1 MKENTSNPF
10 INCGFSGT
18 NPKSPANPQYEITV
32 FSHLPEKVEYQTP
45 LRNCFYTKHHYPPI
59 YEEVH
64 TILEVIRIE
73 KFKSQIEA
81 LRILYDQDKN
91 QYSEKKK
98 ELPIIM
104 FNGRFSRFA
113 KEGLISPSGLIVL
126 DFDDIPSS
134 DLITVWNEL
143 VRNEYVFSA
152 WLSPSGHGYKVLV
165 KLENNIDDTTHKE
178 YFASLSTSPL
188 FPIQYIDKTGSD
200 ISRCCFFSSD
210 PDLYLNDN
218 SKVWTQM
225 ITTPSSYATTTPT
238 KNIAI
243 TLSDDETENIIKVLE
258 GGWSKSFPM
267 TTGNRHHSTFKRA
280 RELAE
285 WGVPL
290 DDALAYMLGFED
302 SDFKE
307 DEIRRQVRNAYK
319 KTEAAGKIGTK
330 YRKL

>member
-1 MKENTSNPF
+1 MTENTLNSSS
-10 INCGFSGT
+10 NCGNSEA
-18 NPKSPANPQYEITV
+18 NPKSPANPQYPITV
-32 FSHLPEKVEYQTP
+32 FSHLPEKVEYQTH
-45 LRNCFYTKHHYPPI
+45 LGNFFYPQHYPPI
-59 YEEVH
+59 DEEVH

-73 KFKSQIEA
+73 KFKSQIDE
-81 LRILYDQDKN
+81 LRLLYNQGNN
-91 QYSEKKK
+91 QYTEKKK

-126 DFDDIPSS
+126 DFDHIP
-134 DLITVWNEL
+134 DNELTTIWNSL
-143 VRNEYVFSA
+143 VRNEYVFSS

-165 KLENNIDDTTHKE
+165 KLENNINDTTHKE

-218 SKVWTQM
+218 SKVWTQR
-225 ITTPSSYATTTPT
+225 IATPASYTPTTPI
-238 KNIAI
+238 KNNVIN
-243 TLSDDETENIIKVLE
+243 LSDDETENIIKVLE
-258 GGWSKSFPM
+258 GGWSGSFPM
-267 TTGNRHHSTFKRA
+267 TQGHRHDSTFKRA

-285 WGVPL
+285 WGVSE
-290 DDALAYMLGFED
+290 DDALTYMLGFED

-319 KTEAAGKIGTK
+319 KTEASGKIGAK

>member
-1 MKENTSNPF
+1 MTKNTLNSSS
-10 INCGFSGT
+10 NCGNSEA
-18 NPKSPANPQYEITV
+18 NPKSPANPQYPITV

-45 LRNCFYTKHHYPPI
+45 LRNFFYTKHHYPPNDWD
-59 YEEVH
+59 VH
-64 TILEVIRIE
+64 VPLEIIKQE
-73 KFKSQIEA
+73 GYKSPIDE
-81 LRILYDQDKN
+81 LRILHDQDKN

-218 SKVWTQM
+218 SKVWTQR
-225 ITTPSSYATTTPT
+225 IATPSSYTTTTTT

-243 TLSDDETENIIKVLE
+243 NLSDDETENIIKVLE

-267 TTGNRHHSTFKRA
+267 TTGNRHDSTFKRA

-285 WGVPL
+285 WGVPE
-290 DDALAYMLGFED
+290 DDALTHMLGFED

>member
-1 MKENTSNPF
+1 MTENSLNSSS
-10 INCGFSGT
+10 NCGNSEA
-18 NPKSPANPQYEITV
+18 NPKSPANPQYPITV
-32 FSHLPEKVEYQTP
+32 FSHLPEKVEYQIP
-45 LRNCFYTKHHYPPI
+45 LGNFFYTKHYPPNDWD
-59 YEEVH
+59 VH
-64 TILEVIRIE
+64 VPLEIIKQE
-73 KFKSQIEA
+73 GYKSQIEA
-81 LRILYDQDKN
+81 LRLLYDQDKN

-113 KEGLISPSGLIVL
+113 KEGLIFPSGLIVL

-165 KLENNIDDTTHKE
+165 KLDNNTDDTTHKE
-178 YFASLSTSPL
+178 YYASLSTSSL

-218 SKVWTQM
+218 SKVWTQR
-225 ITTPSSYATTTPT
+225 IATPSSYTTTTTT

-243 TLSDDETENIIKVLE
+243 NLSDDETENIIKVLE

-267 TTGNRHHSTFKRA
+267 TTGNRHDSTFKRA

-285 WGVPL
+285 WGVPE

-319 KTEAAGKIGTK
+319 KTETAGKIGTK

>member
-1 MKENTSNPF
+1 MTNNTLNPF
-10 INCGFSGT
+10 LNCGDSDT
-18 NPKSPANPQYEITV
+18 NPKSPANPEYNITV
-32 FSHLPEKVEYQTP
+32 FAHLPEKVEYQTF
-45 LRNCFYTKHHYPPI
+45 LGTFFFSKHYPPI
-59 YEEVH
+59 DEEVH
-64 TILEVIRIE
+64 TILEVIKQE
-73 KFKSQIEA
+73 KFKSQIDQ
-81 LRILYDQDKN
+81 LRLLYDQDED
-91 QYSEKKK
+91 QYNDKKK

-104 FNGRFSRFA
+104 FNGRFSKFA
-113 KEGLISPSGLIVL
+113 KEGFISSSGLIIL

-134 DLITVWNEL
+134 DLITVRNEL

-178 YFASLSTSPL
+178 YFASLSTSSL

-218 SKVWTQM
+218 SKVWTQR
-225 ITTPSSYATTTPT
+225 IATPSSYATTTPT
-238 KNIAI
+238 KNTVIN
-243 TLSDDETENIIKVLE
+243 LSDDETENIIKVLE
-258 GGWSKSFPM
+258 GGWSSSFPM
-267 TTGNRHHSTFKRA
+267 TPGNRHDSTFKRA

-290 DDALAYMLGFED
+290 DDAFAYMLGFED